1 MIIKVINKNKNKLRN
16 IILITIFTLFTLFG
30 FFISY
35 DYINDE
41 MIKRV
46 KLERQK
52 ISQKKQEL
60 KLKEEKEKK
69 KKEFEQKI
77 LDEVEKV
84 IWLFNIS
91 PNKIKVKIVDGYI
104 VYTVPKNLNL
114 DFLNIRYLN
123 NVKIINDMSE
133 DFLYIFVNLNV
144 FNEVKYNKE
153 QKIKKENYNQKIITK
168 EKRLKNKKQNIIK
181 IEEGINSIQKS

>member
-16 IILITIFTLFTLFG
+16 IILISIFTLFTLFG
-30 FFISY
+30 LFISY

-123 NVKIINDMSE
+123 NVKIINNMSE
-133 DFLYIFVNLNV
+133 DFSYIFVNLNV

-153 QKIKKENYNQKIITK
+153 QKIKKENNNQKIITK
-168 EKRLKNKKQNIIK
+168 EKRFKNKKQNIIK
-181 IEEGINSIQKS
+181 IEEGNILEIQ